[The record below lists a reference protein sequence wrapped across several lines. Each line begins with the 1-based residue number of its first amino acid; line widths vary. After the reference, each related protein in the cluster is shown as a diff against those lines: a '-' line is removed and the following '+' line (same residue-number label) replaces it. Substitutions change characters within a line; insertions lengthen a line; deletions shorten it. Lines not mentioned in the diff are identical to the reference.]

1 MLMTQLSPKYY
12 HSISLLDFA
21 VRDIYDYCTEHKMK
35 LNPKKCKEMVFNF
48 MTNLN
53 TVIRPLRIENSEVER
68 GSTYKLL
75 GVIISDDLQWNCH
88 IDYIITNE
96 SRKDSVCP

>member
-1 MLMTQLSPKYY
+1 
-12 HSISLLDFA
+12 
-21 VRDIYDYCTEHKMK
+21 
-35 LNPKKCKEMVFNF
+35 MVFNF